1 MDTAR
6 VDLLIR
12 YAIGVAGLKDP
23 GERELGE
30 IHILKYV
37 YLADLAYAESHGGET
52 FTGTPW
58 QFYKFGPWCQPVQA
72 RIRPVV
78 EAAGALERTF
88 TSTKFDGEGTR
99 WRLREEDAGHVVTEA
114 EGSLPWAIQRAVKNA
129 VKEFGDD
136 TSSLLHRVYTT
147 RPMLQAAPNELL
159 RFEPAPDGQ
168 KVQPV
173 EQIAPRTAHEQKKQM
188 QKLENLRSAF
198 RARLA
203 TSRPKLIAPNPP
215 PIYDDV
221 FEAGVRALDADM
233 GEPLVREA
241 GELVFD
247 PEVWKSRG
255 RSDPSIP

>member
-12 YAIGVAGLKDP
+12 YAIGVASLKDS
-23 GERELGE
+23 GEREMGE

-37 YLADLAYAESHGGET
+37 YLADLAYAERNGGNT

-72 RIRPVV
+72 RIRPVL
-78 EAAGALERTF
+78 EAAGAVERTF
-88 TSTKFDGEGTR
+88 TSAKFDGEGTR
-99 WRLREEDAGHVVTEA
+99 WHLREEDAEHVAAEA
-114 EGSLPWAIQRAVKNA
+114 EGPLPWEVQRAVRNA
-129 VKEFGDD
+129 VNQFGDD
-136 TSSLLHRVYTT
+136 TSSLLHHVYGT

-159 RFEPAPDGQ
+159 RFEPAPDRPGA
-168 KVQPV
+168 QP
-173 EQIAPRTAHEQKKQM
+173 EPIASLTARQQKK
-188 QKLENLRSAF
+188 KLQRLEELRSNF
-198 RARLA
+198 RTRFAARE
-203 TSRPKLIAPNPP
+203 PKLVAPDPP
-215 PIYDDV
+215 PVYDDL

-233 GEPLVREA
+233 GEPLAREA

-247 PEVWKSRG
+247 PDVWKSRG